1 MACVCGSASVTVP
14 DLLDES
20 RMRLSNFGT
29 GCISRCLILQILL
42 CCTLCSKGSLQA
54 REQTHA
60 KSAAGSS
67 PAPTLLVAILPVG
80 CVCPPHN
87 TTSSVLHKVSIFAV
101 SSSLSCYQGN
111 YIPLIWH
118 TKPPPLHP
126 LQTAQWILKPCTEL
140 LTLDKHFSY
149 VRSVWFCLRSSL
161 IFTAS
166 QSLIKVTI
174 LVTSSGIG
182 CRYTSPR

>member
-1 MACVCGSASVTVP
+1 MGNAARCLRYPSFKMAHVCGSASVTVP

-60 KSAAGSS
+60 KSSAGSS
-67 PAPTLLVAILPVG
+67 PEPTLLVAILPVC

-101 SSSLSCYQGN
+101 SSSLSCYTPGRGK
-111 YIPLIWH
+111 I
-118 TKPPPLHP
+118 
-126 LQTAQWILKPCTEL
+126 
-140 LTLDKHFSY
+140 
-149 VRSVWFCLRSSL
+149 V
-161 IFTAS
+161 
-166 QSLIKVTI
+166 
-174 LVTSSGIG
+174 
-182 CRYTSPR
+182 PRNLNK